1 MRKHLP
7 VILVAGLL
15 VAFIGIGPASAQTS
29 AGAFAGKPITL
40 VIGFGP
46 TSAYDLWGRIFARHI
61 GKHLPG
67 NPTVTAQNMEGAG
80 SYRAAN
86 FIYNVAPKDG
96 TSFAMIARDAPL
108 GPLTGAPGARF
119 DATKLSW
126 LGSPTIDTNVCIA
139 YKTATVKTAKDLQ
152 YKQLAVGGTGPGT
165 SLYPKAL
172 NGILGMKF
180 RLVNGYPTSGDVLLA
195 MERGEVEGICEALDS
210 VKAGRPDWIPTK
222 TISVLF
228 QGGIKPDLELTDV
241 QLIAEL
247 AHNDADKRA
256 IEPPL
261 CGVRHRSS
269 FRRASQS
276 EHFLSATRRRRGQR
290 G

>member
-7 VILVAGLL
+7 VVLPAGLL
-15 VAFIGIGPASAQTS
+15 AVFISIAHSSAQTPP
-29 AGAFAGKPITL
+29 GAFAGKPMTL

-46 TSAYDLWGRIFARHI
+46 SSAYDLWGRIVARHI

-86 FIYNVAPKDG
+86 FIYNNAPKDG
-96 TSFAMIARDAPL
+96 TSFALIARDAPL

-126 LGSPTIDTNVCIA
+126 LGTPTIDTNVCIA
-139 YKTATVKTAKDLQ
+139 YKTAAVKTVKDLLD
-152 YKQLAVGGTGPGT
+152 KQLAVGGTGPGAGT
-165 SLYPKAL
+165 SFYPKAL

-180 RLVNGYPTSGDVLLA
+180 RLVSGYAASGDVLLA
-195 MERGEVEGICEALDS
+195 MERGEVEGICESLDS
-210 VKAGRPDWIPTK
+210 VKARRPDWIPTK
-222 TISVLF
+222 TIAVLF

-241 QLIAEL
+241 PLIAEL

-256 IEPPL
+256 IEL
-261 CGVRHRSS
+261 LYAG
-269 FRRASQS
+269 
-276 EHFLSATRRRRGQR
+276 
-290 G
+290 